1 MSRREKN
8 ISCVIFF
15 IFMVGF
21 TNYTSCYPC
30 NTVLSNSCFFLCCF
44 FFSLVN
50 MVWKQCFNQPN
61 YNIVSKPSFFPSTV
75 YRIIFS
81 DRLSYKSIFTASV
94 TIFHKASPVHANIYL
109 SLFCL
114 FFVLRHRDEK
124 LYFGKILSM
133 RWNLLLVKLLAV
145 CDFKKSRICKK
156 SFFILQIY

>member
-1 MSRREKN
+1 ML
-8 ISCVIFF
+8 VI
-15 IFMVGF
+15 
-21 TNYTSCYPC
+21 
-30 NTVLSNSCFFLCCF
+30 LFFLIPVF
-44 FFSLVN
+44 FFAVFFSLVN

-81 DRLSYKSIFTASV
+81 DRLSYKSIFTVSV

-124 LYFGKILSM
+124 LYFGKVLSM
-133 RWNLLLVKLLAV
+133 GWNLLLVKLLAV
-145 CDFKKSRICKK
+145 CDFKESRICKK
-156 SFFILQIY
+156 SFLFCKFTRNRPHLRDAVKTPRSI